1 MRHTKGIGCDRLF
14 GNQSSFFILN
24 TNIERFVVYC
34 SSLGIKSQHSCV
46 QGLFGLVDVLVCVE
60 QQVAGRAELYRPFNR
75 ASDQSALYS
84 NREISVVCMHFARH
98 RKPQRGVS
106 CRISDHLGADLLIL
120 RVIFVPSQI
129 PMNFD
134 PWERLAIV
142 ILDVDLHSIRSPWSG
157 DAARGCSQYEWIC
170 RGSVKGLDSRRDY
183 FSALRC
189 DFILQ
194 SKPMQGFHFRG
205 RHFLERPFDLEHQLL
220 LTAYEFDRL

>member
-1 MRHTKGIGCDRLF
+1 MRHTKGIGCDHLF

-34 SSLGIKSQHSCV
+34 SSLGIKSQHSSV
-46 QGLFGLVDVLVCVE
+46 QGLFRLVDVLVCVE

-84 NREISVVCMHFARH
+84 NREISVVCMHFAR
-98 RKPQRGVS
+98 
-106 CRISDHLGADLLIL
+106 
-120 RVIFVPSQI
+120 
-129 PMNFD
+129 
-134 PWERLAIV
+134 WERLAIV